1 MNSLRLDIFPEA
13 GFFNMVQAWR
23 RIVEQLPEWSIKPYQ
38 SNADE
43 ELVRKAGVVYFAN
56 RATLTVDLRLLQKA
70 EASCGF
76 SNFILA
82 HEISHLELGH
92 HSRKAV
98 NLNVC
103 LREGRKA
110 TPLFRKTNLSLKQT
124 SVQLYFSV
132 VLLFLMRACRRKIW
146 QGRHLPTTE
155 WSGGQRTL
163 YGLKHSNVSLLVKVC
178 QRSA

>member
-1 MNSLRLDIFPEA
+1 
-13 GFFNMVQAWR
+13 MVQAWR

-98 NLNVC
+98 NLNFLLERGEKGNSVIPQNQLELEANFGAVVFQC
-103 LREGRKA
+103 GPALLDEGLSAKDLARKA
-110 TPLFRKTNLSLKQT
+110 FADHGMVRWARNLVRLEAFKRELTRQ
-124 SVQLYFSV
+124 SVPKKRIVF
-132 VLLFLMRACRRKIW
+132 
-146 QGRHLPTTE
+146 
-155 WSGGQRTL
+155 
-163 YGLKHSNVSLLVKVC
+163 
-178 QRSA
+178 